1 ITYSALIPSPSSYPL
16 SFIKVASGMMRKVPL
31 SIAVLLISSASL
43 HLLQDVEFR
52 EGYGIVHSYRS

>member
-1 ITYSALIPSPSSYPL
+1 
-16 SFIKVASGMMRKVPL
+16 MMRKVLL